1 MHFNIVRRSTSLITL
16 TISFILFGTFIS
28 VNGNEYWLSHEEI
41 EYSGDEVFLYF
52 TPEPGKVSME
62 TEKVSGMI
70 NVTSNNED
78 YSIRILVLAYGT
90 IQDNETI
97 YTNVA
102 QLEIILDTSINAY
115 TREIELKTPENG
127 NFTVYMVIDFYWYNE
142 ATVVYNE
149 TVNLA
154 ANYQKASTG
163 FDLASI
169 LLPVGLIIISGSLL
183 IFIGS
188 IVRRFRSKSLDITL
202 IEEKLEKIVQIIRS
216 YFTKDGEF
224 REIEKVGSL
233 QKPGEISLIKHQRK
247 SRQLM
252 LEKLQPRMNEMKE
265 IRIRHEAAQEPV
277 FNNPLFNIISSLFIR
292 ASKKQEYYPDT
303 SNISNHVQEIRNS
316 LQQGKWDQLNDV
328 TKIKIAWEICEKY
341 AKSLPSEKD
350 LLEYPILDFDLEAIK
365 LSGQIRNYQEV
376 KRVNPWPSDRNLI
389 LQSRDDLTREL
400 ELIDRRLENYK
411 SINKKDLSQYAKEC
425 SSLKKEADSS
435 LEYLK
440 WLKKQNDIIDINL
453 LLRLE
458 DRTHKLRELITEE
471 ISHINK
477 IK

>member
-1 MHFNIVRRSTSLITL
+1 MHFNTVRRSTSLIMVL
-16 TISFILFGTFIS
+16 ISFILFGTFIS
-28 VNGNEYWLSHEEI
+28 VNGNEYWLSHKEI
-41 EYSGDEVFLYF
+41 EYSGDKIFLYF

-62 TEKVSGMI
+62 TEKVIGII
-70 NVTSNNED
+70 NATSNNED

-97 YTNVA
+97 YSNVA

-115 TREIELKTPENG
+115 TEEIELKIPENG
-127 NFTVYMVIDFYWYNE
+127 NFTVYMDVDCYWYND

-149 TVNLA
+149 TVSLA

-169 LLPVGLIIISGSLL
+169 LLPVGLLIISGSLL
-183 IFIGS
+183 IFIGL

-202 IEEKLEKIVQIIRS
+202 IEEKLEEIDRFIRP
-216 YFTKDGEF
+216 YFTKSGEF
-224 REIEKVGSL
+224 REIEKGGSL

-252 LEKLQPRMNEMKE
+252 FEKLQPRINEMNE

-277 FNNPLFNIISSLFIR
+277 FNNPLFNIISSLFIQ
-292 ASKKQEYYPDT
+292 ASEKYEYYPDT

-316 LQQGKWDQLNDV
+316 LQQGKWDLLNDV

-365 LSGQIRNYQEV
+365 LSGQIRNYLEA
-376 KRVNPWPSDRNLI
+376 KREKPLPSDRNLI

-400 ELIDRRLENYK
+400 ELLDRLLENYK
-411 SINKKDLSQYAKEC
+411 SINKKDLSQYAIEC
-425 SSLKKEADSS
+425 SSLKKEAESR
-435 LEYLK
+435 LKYLK
-440 WLKKQNDIIDINL
+440 WLKNQNCIIDIDL
-453 LLRLE
+453 LLRLA
-458 DRTHKLRELITEE
+458 DRTPKLIELITEE
-471 ISHINK
+471 IRYINK

>member
-1 MHFNIVRRSTSLITL
+1 MHFYTVRWSTSLIMVL
-16 TISFILFGTFIS
+16 ISFTLFGTFIP
-28 VNGNEYWLSHEEI
+28 VNGNDYWVSFKEI

-62 TEKVSGMI
+62 TEKVSGVI
-70 NVTSNNED
+70 NVTSNNDD

-97 YTNVA
+97 HTNVA
-102 QLEIILDTSINAY
+102 QLDIILDTSINTY
-115 TREIELKTPENG
+115 RTEIDLKTPENG
-127 NFTVYMVIDFYWYNE
+127 NFTVYMVVDSYWYNE
-142 ATVVYNE
+142 TTVVYNE

-154 ANYQKASTG
+154 ANYQKASTS

-169 LLPVGLIIISGSLL
+169 LLLVGLIGISGSLL
-183 IFIGS
+183 IFIRLN
-188 IVRRFRSKSLDITL
+188 VRRFRPKSFDIPL
-202 IEEKLEKIVQIIRS
+202 IEEKLEEIDKIIRS
-216 YFTKDGEF
+216 YFTKGGEF
-224 REIEKVGSL
+224 REIEKFGSL

-252 LEKLQPRMNEMKE
+252 YEKLQLRMNEMNE

-277 FNNPLFNIISSLFIR
+277 FNNPLFNTISSLFIR

-303 SNISNHVQEIRNS
+303 SNINNHVQEIRNS

-328 TKIKIAWEICEKY
+328 TKIKIALEICDKY

-350 LLEYPILDFDLEAIK
+350 LLKYSILDFDLEAIK
-365 LSGQIRNYQEV
+365 LSGQIRNYQKV
-376 KRVNPWPSDRNLI
+376 KRENPWPSDRNLI

-400 ELIDRRLENYK
+400 ELIDRLLENYK
-411 SINKKDLSQYAKEC
+411 NINKKDLSQYAKEC
-425 SSLKKEADSS
+425 SSLKKEAESS

-440 WLKKQNDIIDINL
+440 WLKKQNDTININL

-458 DRTHKLRELITEE
+458 DGTHKLRELIIEE
-471 ISHINK
+471 INHINK
-477 IK
+477 N

>member
-1 MHFNIVRRSTSLITL
+1 MTVF
-16 TISFILFGTFIS
+16 ISFILFGTFIS
-28 VNGNEYWLSHEEI
+28 VNGNEYWLSQKEI
-41 EYSGDEVFLYF
+41 EYSGDEIFLYF
-52 TPEPGKVSME
+52 TPEPGKITME

-102 QLEIILDTSINAY
+102 QLEISLNTTINAY
-115 TREIELKTPENG
+115 TEEIELKTPKNG
-127 NFTVYMVIDFYWYNE
+127 NFTIYMVVDSYWYNE
-142 ATVVYNE
+142 TTLVYNE

-154 ANYQKASTG
+154 ADYQKESTG
-163 FDLASI
+163 LDLASI

-188 IVRRFRSKSLDITL
+188 IIRRFRSKSLDITL
-202 IEEKLEKIVQIIRS
+202 IEEKLQEIDQIIRS
-216 YFTKDGEF
+216 YFIKNGEF
-224 REIEKVGSL
+224 IEIKKVETL
-233 QKPGEISLIKHQRK
+233 QKPGEISLLKHQRK

-252 LEKLQPRMNEMKE
+252 LEKLQPRMYEMNE
-265 IRIRHEAAQEPV
+265 IRIKYEAAQDLV

-303 SNISNHVQEIRNS
+303 NNISNHVQEIRNS

-328 TKIKIAWEICEKY
+328 TKIKIAWEICERY
-341 AKSLPSEKD
+341 AKSLPLEKD
-350 LLEYPILDFDLEAIK
+350 SLEYPILDFDLEAIK
-365 LSGQIRNYQEV
+365 LSGYIRNYQEV
-376 KRVNPWPSDRNLI
+376 KRENPMPSDRNLI

-400 ELIDRRLENYK
+400 ELVDRLLENYK

-425 SSLKKEADSS
+425 SSLKKEAESS

-471 ISHINK
+471 ISYINK